1 MSKESII
8 AFSQAKAEPLWLQDL
23 RQAAFDKL
31 DSLALPKIERVK
43 FHRWNLGDGTIAEN
57 ESSANV
63 PDFTALGN
71 NPKLVQVGTNTVL
84 EQLPSDLINQGL
96 VFTDLATA
104 LEEIP
109 EVVESFFGKAVAYDE
124 DKLAAYNYAY
134 FNSAAVL
141 YVPDNVEIDLPV
153 ESYFYQ
159 DGDSSVPFNKH
170 VLIVAGKNSKLTY
183 LERFETLGESTE
195 KLVPTFL
202 WKLLHKTVLKLSLR
216 LLTVWVKTSQLILG
230 VEVVSVVMPALTG
243 LSGS

>member
-31 DSLALPKIERVK
+31 DGLALPKIERVK

-216 LLTVWVKTSQLILG
+216 LLTV
-230 VEVVSVVMPALTG
+230 
-243 LSGS
+243 